1 MASYNYD
8 ESGNMA
14 LYFII
19 TVLSIIL
26 VPFTLSFLLSSSS
39 SKYSCRRV
47 SEIQEIRRAD
57 NLVLCRTCYYVGL

>member
-26 VPFTLSFLLSSSS
+26 VPFTLFGTGYIFNRAFFTGWVVVSF
-39 SKYSCRRV
+39 
-47 SEIQEIRRAD
+47 I
-57 NLVLCRTCYYVGL
+57 